1 MPSWASP
8 SSGPAGKFAK
18 LNTAIGEAR
27 LASRVR
33 NMLGVKE
40 DPNVKVGINGFGVM
54 GRLVCKACQEIEG
67 IDVVAINDPYVDVE
81 YMAYQ
86 LQHPGLATGAWA
98 AGPYQGEIVAENE
111 QLMLDGR
118 PVTVMSEPEPD
129 KIEWVST
136 GAKYVVDC
144 TGAFNT
150 MRKASG
156 HFKGGA
162 QKVIVA
168 GACGEAPQYVM
179 GANHK
184 TYKNETLVSAGTPAN
199 HCLALLVK
207 AIDEAAA
214 ASSSDGGGGIEHC
227 CATILHASRKLELEK
242 VDAGPS
248 GKGSADWRSGRGEGI
263 DVIPTVSEAAEM
275 LPRLLPTLA
284 GKVSGMCFRVPAG
297 CESARVS
304 CVDLTVSL
312 NEPGMELGK
321 LRNALRDAASS
332 HALRGKL
339 GYRDD
344 DVSAADFVGDSRS
357 CIVDG
362 AASLQSSPTLLKLVA
377 WYQVEWPYARRL
389 VELLLHMQAVDH
401 GVVADGLL

>member
-8 SSGPAGKFAK
+8 SSGPAGKFSK

-86 LQHPGLATGAWA
+86 LQHPGLATGACG
-98 AGPYQGEIVAENE
+98 GPYQGEIVAENE

-207 AIDEAAA
+207 GHRRGGCGVVKRWRWRHRALLRDDSAREAG
-214 ASSSDGGGGIEHC
+214 SSS
-227 CATILHASRKLELEK
+227 SR
-242 VDAGPS
+242 
-248 GKGSADWRSGRGEGI
+248 RSMRGRRE
-263 DVIPTVSEAAEM
+263 
-275 LPRLLPTLA
+275 R
-284 GKVSGMCFRVPAG
+284 
-297 CESARVS
+297 AR
-304 CVDLTVSL
+304 
-312 NEPGMELGK
+312 PIG
-321 LRNALRDAASS
+321 AQ
-332 HALRGKL
+332 
-339 GYRDD
+339 
-344 DVSAADFVGDSRS
+344 
-357 CIVDG
+357 G
-362 AASLQSSPTLLKLVA
+362 AARASMSS
-377 WYQVEWPYARRL
+377 RL
-389 VELLLHMQAVDH
+389 
-401 GVVADGLL
+401 